1 MYDEIKN
8 DLTEQ
13 FQDFPKK
20 KMPRWGE
27 AVKSLLEE
35 KKGRGDD
42 ASVSWLSKRTGIN
55 EKHLFN
61 IVAQRI
67 QDPSSDKLVQIA
79 DAFEISFSELATRAI
94 GEWSGSFYTCG
105 FGQRGFI
112 EYSQHGFSIQSL
124 SPPGT
129 SGRDFFMG
137 IMNIKPFKE
146 LKKWKFR
153 DNSMICIFLESG
165 TLEVS
170 FGNKIKTLH
179 ANESAYFDGGVPH
192 KFRNI
197 DSIEVRLFLVTRPA
211 LH

>member
-1 MYDEIKN
+1 MYDEIRK

-13 FQDFPKK
+13 FKDYPRKK
-20 KMPRWGE
+20 TPLWG
-27 AVKSLLEE
+27 AAIKALIEE
-35 KKGRGDD
+35 RKGSGHDS
-42 ASVSWLSKRTGIN
+42 SVGWLSKQTGIN

-61 IVAQRI
+61 IIAQRI

-79 DAFEISFSELATRAI
+79 DAFEISFSELATRAM
-94 GEWSGSFYTCG
+94 GAWDGAFYTCG

-153 DNSMICIFLESG
+153 DNSMICFFLESG

-179 ANESAYFDGGVPH
+179 ANESAYFDGGIPH
-192 KFRNI
+192 KLRNI
-197 DSIEVRLFLVTRPA
+197 DSIEARLFIVTRPPI
-211 LH
+211 H

>member
-1 MYDEIKN
+1 MYNEIKS
-8 DLTEQ
+8 DLDEQ
-13 FQDFPKK
+13 FKSYPRKK
-20 KMPRWGE
+20 IPLWG
-27 AVKSLLEE
+27 AAIKVLMEE
-35 KKGRGDD
+35 RRGRGDD
-42 ASVSWLSKRTGIN
+42 ASVGWLAEKAGIN

-61 IVAQRI
+61 IIAQRI

-79 DAFEISFSELATRAI
+79 SAFQISFSELATRAM
-94 GEWSGSFYTCG
+94 GEWEGAFYTCG

-165 TLEVS
+165 TLEVT

-179 ANESAYFDGGVPH
+179 ANESAYFDGGIPH

-197 DSIEVRLFLVTRPA
+197 DSIEARLFLVTRPA
-211 LH
+211 IH